1 MQRRLHVN
9 TPFLAEQT
17 RAFKSSFPI
26 GSYLCC
32 LARKAV
38 IEAVITMA
46 TTKNSIHPMPA
57 LCVTAGER
65 DKVIQTHLA
74 LRPWLISSRKKT
86 LRFYPRLSLRDSEA
100 VTCGPASVHKVRY
113 EWSQSEGIQQ

>member
-1 MQRRLHVN
+1 M
-9 TPFLAEQT
+9 
-17 RAFKSSFPI
+17 

-32 LARKAV
+32 LARKVV

-46 TTKNSIHPMPA
+46 TIKNSIHPMPA

-74 LRPWLISSRKKT
+74 L
-86 LRFYPRLSLRDSEA
+86 
-100 VTCGPASVHKVRY
+100 
-113 EWSQSEGIQQ
+113 